1 MHEGEHSEARRKKRT
16 GTETSILQVRTYA
29 MGDTIIKRGSIG
41 TTMYFVDLGT
51 ARAEIRGHTATE
63 LKSGD
68 YFGEIAFA
76 ATCGKFLRESR
87 EEVSVRLFEIFIPTE
102 GACLRN
108 GVTATTWGG

>member
-1 MHEGEHSEARRKKRT
+1 M
-16 GTETSILQVRTYA
+16 QVRAYA
-29 MGDTIIKRGSIG
+29 MGDTIIKRGTIG
-41 TTMYFVDLGT
+41 TTMYFLDLGT

-87 EEVSVRLFEIFIPTE
+87 EEVSVFVH
-102 GACLRN
+102 AC
-108 GVTATTWGG
+108 